1 MADPNNVPTAIM
13 ASMLGVMQARDI
25 HTRDHRGSYGPPS
38 KRRRTEFV
46 ATETVP
52 RASEIRDQR
61 VTAEQALR

>member
-13 ASMLGVMQARDI
+13 ASMLGVLQARDM

-38 KRRRTEFV
+38 KRRRTDFV
-46 ATETVP
+46 PTETAQK
-52 RASEIRDQR
+52 ASEIPDQR